1 MDLFYSGGGEGEM
14 LPVAADGCNCVL
26 IRNTKAVSLA
36 GVVD

>member
-1 MDLFYSGGGEGEM
+1 MDLFYSEGGKKM

-36 GVVD
+36 RVVD